1 MSLLEMPELCEWTQ
15 HRLCPAGQTL
25 FLEGDPSQTVYQ
37 VVQGIV
43 KLTRVSSSGREVI
56 VGLAC
61 PGDFIDVVAI
71 LDGETH
77 GVGASALVGT
87 DVELLC
93 VPRERALACAELY
106 ARLEATC
113 LHELRNQR
121 DWTVAMALER
131 VETRALT
138 ALGTLARR
146 LSGTGEA
153 SRPMKFVL
161 TRQEFAEMI
170 GTTTE
175 TAIRILSQFRRH
187 GLIREEGGWMTLSPD
202 ACVPA

>member
-1 MSLLEMPELCEWTQ
+1 MRLMELTDLCEWTQ
-15 HRLCPAGQTL
+15 RRTCAAGQTL

-37 VVQGIV
+37 VVSGIV

-93 VPRERALACAELY
+93 VARERALGCDRLHAH
-106 ARLEATC
+106 LEATC
-113 LHELRNQR
+113 LHELRKQR

-138 ALGTLARR
+138 ALTTLARQ
-146 LSGTGEA
+146 LEHTGE
-153 SRPMKFVL
+153 SSPQMKFVL
-161 TRQEFAEMI
+161 TRQEFAELI

-175 TAIRILSQFRRH
+175 TAIRILSQFRRQ
-187 GLIREEGGWMTLSPD
+187 GLIHEESGWMTLNPD